1 MQLNIIGFAELLI
14 NYHFL
19 KFVNFF
25 NLLRCFIHV
34 IYIVEQ
40 CLYIILAHFITKF
53 LHWCICI
60 SEYKSTKYAAP
71 SAHTFANNLSL

>member
-25 NLLRCFIHV
+25 NLLCCFIHV

-40 CLYIILAHFITKF
+40 CLYIILMHFITK
-53 LHWCICI
+53 CICI